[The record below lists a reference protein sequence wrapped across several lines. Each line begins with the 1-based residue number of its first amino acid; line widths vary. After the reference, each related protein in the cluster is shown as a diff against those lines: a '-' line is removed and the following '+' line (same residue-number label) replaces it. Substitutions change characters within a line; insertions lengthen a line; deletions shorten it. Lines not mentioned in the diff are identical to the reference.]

1 MKNGSEHASMVP
13 LNYHTLN
20 NMSLKI
26 ETYNFEFSEL
36 LDRLIFCM
44 SYYETIEK

>member
-1 MKNGSEHASMVP
+1 MLVEP

-26 ETYNFEFSEL
+26 ETYNFDFSEL
-36 LDRLIFCM
+36 LDRLIFYM
-44 SYYETIEK
+44 SYYETIKK